1 MVWLYAC
8 TLWRLGSAALNP
20 KTFYKSNTLGD
31 RKKMPKFFE
40 APHANR
46 PHAKASTLQL
56 QNRSL
61 PSAAPDFASCLQR
74 RLHSPYARCRCGRGE
89 PSPGADV
96 AGVSPVPV
104 QMWAGASPVPV
115 QMWAG

>member
-40 APHANR
+40 APTPAPTVRMQKHRHCYCKIVHCPR
-46 PHAKASTLQL
+46 PCPTLL
-56 QNRSL
+56 AVC
-61 PSAAPDFASCLQR
+61 SAACIARAYAYQCLASSLRLVR
-74 RLHSPYARCRCGRGE
+74 RISAPLLGGW
-89 PSPGADV
+89 G
-96 AGVSPVPV
+96 
-104 QMWAGASPVPV
+104 
-115 QMWAG
+115 

>member
-40 APHANR
+40 APTPA
-46 PHAKASTLQL
+46 PTVLMQSIDTAAAKSFTAPRLCPTLL
-56 QNRSL
+56 R
-61 PSAAPDFASCLQR
+61 AAP
-74 RLHSPYARCRCGRGE
+74 PE
-89 PSPGADV
+89 
-96 AGVSPVPV
+96 
-104 QMWAGASPVPV
+104 
-115 QMWAG
+115 